1 MMSRLPHSAY
11 IANRG
16 DSVIWST
23 DQEATLREFVFLDA
37 QGTTATICKNHG
49 VRRNPEVTTMHAGR
63 IHVSLIHHL
72 VCPECGCMVGYLNR
86 QIGLCKRCAEF
97 KHVEEWA
104 FNNLLETERVCAEDS
119 LEIEGAKRETL
130 QTLRIEGQARA
141 MILCAR
147 EQSQTAK

>member
-1 MMSRLPHSAY
+1 
-11 IANRG
+11 
-16 DSVIWST
+16 
-23 DQEATLREFVFLDA
+23 
-37 QGTTATICKNHG
+37 
-49 VRRNPEVTTMHAGR
+49 
-63 IHVSLIHHL
+63 
-72 VCPECGCMVGYLNR
+72 MVGYLNR